1 MAATKQKVATSLQ
14 VRLRLLGWP
23 TPLQEAAAASLPL
36 AVANHLSAAAASLPL
51 AVANHLSAAAAS
63 LPLAAANQQLV
74 AANQQLLGWPMSL
87 MPVTNLR
94 KVKINLLMTKI
105 QEQAL
110 GCLKRMTLNPKATA
124 TLKA

>member
-23 TPLQEAAAASLPL
+23 TPLQEA
-36 AVANHLSAAAASLPL
+36 AAAASLPL